1 MRTHKAWLVVVA
13 AVVCL
18 AAVSSSALASRA
30 IEVEPGGMV
39 EKFTVPGGPMVI
51 TDSNGIVI
59 TCRVTYRE
67 GWERRIVKVRE
78 TPVAGITEGRAEECV
93 GENGILRVTGV
104 ILQLGM
110 ATPKYYQSFRGILP
124 NIQSILLIANPLRIL
139 IFYREVIMPMN
150 EMGCLFQGLVGF
162 DTGGGPNRITR
173 LIIQPN
179 QFVPLI
185 LQLFGNLMC
194 PANIRVQGTFTI
206 EPAQNLRL
214 LNQ

>member
-1 MRTHKAWLVVVA
+1 MGMQKALLAIVA

-18 AAVSSSALASRA
+18 AVIPSVALANRA
-30 IEVEPGGMV
+30 IGVEPAGMV
-39 EKFTVPGGPMVI
+39 EKFTLPEEPMVI
-51 TDSNGIVI
+51 TDSNGVVI
-59 TCRVTYRE
+59 TCEVVYRE
-67 GWERRIVKVRE
+67 GWERRIAKVIN
-78 TPVAGITEGRAEECV
+78 TPVAGIIEGRAEECE
-93 GENGILRVTGV
+93 GENGIVRVTGV

-110 ATPKYYQSFRGILP
+110 VTPKYYQSFRGILP

-150 EMGCLFQGLVGF
+150 EMGCLFQGPVGF
-162 DTGGGPNRITR
+162 DTGGGPNKITR
-173 LIIQPN
+173 LIIQRN

-194 PANIRVQGTFTI
+194 PFNIRVEGTFQI
-206 EPAQNLRL
+206 EPELRLRL

>member
-1 MRTHKAWLVVVA
+1 MRTHRAFLAIAA

-18 AAVSSSALASRA
+18 AAIPSVALANRA

-39 EKFTVPGGPMVI
+39 EKFTLPEEPMVI
-51 TDSNGIVI
+51 TDSNGVVI
-59 TCRVTYRE
+59 TCEVVYRE
-67 GWERRIVKVRE
+67 GWERRIAKVVN
-78 TPVAGITEGRAEECV
+78 TPVAGIIEGRAEECE
-93 GENGILRVTGV
+93 GENGIVRVTGV

-110 ATPKYYQSFRGILP
+110 VTPKYYQSFRGILP

-139 IFYREVIMPMN
+139 IFYREVLMPMN
-150 EMGCLFQGLVGF
+150 EMGCLFQGPVGF

-173 LIIQPN
+173 LIIQRN

-194 PANIRVQGTFTI
+194 PFNIRVEGTFQI
-206 EPAQNLRL
+206 APALRLRL

>member
-1 MRTHKAWLVVVA
+1 MRAHRALLAIAVA
-13 AVVCL
+13 LACL
-18 AAVSSSALASRA
+18 AAIPSIALANRA

-39 EKFTVPGGPMVI
+39 EKFTLPGAPMVI
-51 TDSNGIVI
+51 TDSNGVLI

-67 GWERRIVKVRE
+67 GWERRIAKVVN
-78 TPVAGITEGRAEECV
+78 TPVAGITEGRAEECA
-93 GENGILRVTGV
+93 GENGVVKVTGV

-110 ATPKYYQSFRGILP
+110 VTPKYYQSFRGLLP

-139 IFYREVIMPMN
+139 IFYREVIVPTN
-150 EMGCLFQGLVGF
+150 EMGCLFQGPVGF

-185 LQLFGNLMC
+185 LQLFGTLMC
-194 PANIRVQGTFTI
+194 PANIKVQGTFQI
-206 EPAQNLRL
+206 EPELRLRL